1 MQVYSMWSD
10 QQVSRPSGRN
20 KLNVFKKQ
28 KGKMAGNESGRGNFV
43 EKCEEKV
50 RNQIKHFLARHDKEL
65 EFSFKGNRKSRGF

>member
-1 MQVYSMWSD
+1 
-10 QQVSRPSGRN
+10 
-20 KLNVFKKQ
+20 
-28 KGKMAGNESGRGNFV
+28 MAGNESGRGNFV